1 MPEQPKVARIL
12 FDESHSEA
20 WTIRRELAQEMQPQ
34 HAEDSSYAVA
44 AETLANRD
52 FEVLPNAERSLT
64 RETLA
69 AADVLVI
76 AHPSDPRWE
85 ATTNARTPR
94 LSDRELDAIE
104 EFVRGGGGLIALGET
119 EQEKYGNNLNDLL
132 SRFGIEVSNC
142 TVQDYE
148 HYLSAP
154 SWVLAEL
161 ENGSNGELEKVDLL
175 ARVHQACFYRAGTLA
190 LDNGGS
196 VIARSFVGP

>member
-1 MPEQPKVARIL
+1 
-12 FDESHSEA
+12 
-20 WTIRRELAQEMQPQ
+20 
-34 HAEDSSYAVA
+34 EDSSYALA
-44 AETLANRD
+44 AEALASRD
-52 FEVLPNAERSLT
+52 FEVLPNTERPLT

-76 AHPSDPRWE
+76 AHPSDRRWE
-85 ATTNARTPR
+85 ATTNARAPL

-132 SRFGIEVSNC
+132 SRFGLQVSNC

-161 ENGSNGELEKVDLL
+161 ANGSGGELVDLL
-175 ARVHQACFYRAGTLA
+175 ARVHQACFYRTGTLA
-190 LDNGGS
+190 LHNGGR
-196 VIARSFVGP
+196 VLARTSPSASPPQAPPAAIT